1 MKNKSNNH
9 KQGDKL
15 YELHLQMSA
24 MSTVLLKNKALL
36 IKKTKKKQYTNK
48 LNLI

>member
-36 IKKTKKKQYTNK
+36 IKKNNNNNNTRIN
-48 LNLI
+48 